1 MVSFLFQKYHLLNN
15 IFFLYAL
22 SDLFIEIFYIF
33 FYTKAEMKERMT
45 TMKKNKGNRCTLNH
59 IIYVFNSMWS
69 KTRGNNYRREEKESS
84 KQVLNIVEAGEI
96 STLDSSIATDGF
108 SYAALNN
115 VMEGLYMP
123 DPDNKPVPAAAE
135 SYKLSEDGK
144 HIYIYITRFKMVK
157 WRSSNC
163 P

>member
-1 MVSFLFQKYHLLNN
+1 
-15 IFFLYAL
+15 
-22 SDLFIEIFYIF
+22 
-33 FYTKAEMKERMT
+33 
-45 TMKKNKGNRCTLNH
+45 
-59 IIYVFNSMWS
+59 MWS
-69 KTRGNNYRREEKESS
+69 KTRGNNYRRKEKESS

-123 DPDNKPVPAAAE
+123 GPDNKPVPAAAE

-144 HIYIYITRFKMVK
+144 TYTFTLHDSKWSNGDPVTAHDFEYAWKRAINPETASEYAHIMFDIKNAEKINKKNYQLIHLV
-157 WRSSNC
+157 
-163 P
+163 

>member
-1 MVSFLFQKYHLLNN
+1 MV
-15 IFFLYAL
+15 
-22 SDLFIEIFYIF
+22 
-33 FYTKAEMKERMT
+33 
-45 TMKKNKGNRCTLNH
+45 
-59 IIYVFNSMWS
+59 

-123 DPDNKPVPAAAE
+123 GPDNKPVPAAAE

-144 HIYIYITRFKMVK
+144 TYTFTLHDSKWSNGDPVTAHDFEYDAWGGPLIQKLLHTLFNGNFATFNILKTKKVATSTREKL
-157 WRSSNC
+157 RT
-163 P
+163 

>member
-1 MVSFLFQKYHLLNN
+1 
-15 IFFLYAL
+15 
-22 SDLFIEIFYIF
+22 
-33 FYTKAEMKERMT
+33 MKGRLT
-45 TMKKNKGNRCTLNH
+45 NMKKNKRDRCTLNH

-69 KTRGNNYRREEKESS
+69 KTRGNNYWRKEKASS

-123 DPDNKPVPAAAE
+123 GPDNKPV
-135 SYKLSEDGK
+135 LQLLN
-144 HIYIYITRFKMVK
+144 HT
-157 WRSSNC
+157 N
-163 P
+163 

>member
-1 MVSFLFQKYHLLNN
+1 MFLTACGQKQE
-15 IFFLYAL
+15 A
-22 SDLFIEIFYIF
+22 
-33 FYTKAEMKERMT
+33 T
-45 TMKKNKGNRCTLNH
+45 TTGEKK
-59 IIYVFNSMWS
+59 
-69 KTRGNNYRREEKESS
+69 KESS

-123 DPDNKPVPAAAE
+123 GPDNKPVPAAAE

-144 HIYIYITRFKMVK
+144 TYTFTLHNSKWSNGDPVTAHDFEYAWKRAVNPETASEYAHIMFDIKNAEKINKK
-157 WRSSNC
+157 NC
-163 P
+163 QLTHLV

>member
-1 MVSFLFQKYHLLNN
+1 
-15 IFFLYAL
+15 
-22 SDLFIEIFYIF
+22 
-33 FYTKAEMKERMT
+33 MKERMT

-59 IIYVFNSMWS
+59 IIYIFNSMWS
-69 KTRGNNYRREEKESS
+69 KTRGNNYWRKEKESS
-84 KQVLNIVEAGEI
+84 KQLLNIVEAGEI

-123 DPDNKPVPAAAE
+123 GPDNKPVPAAAE

-144 HIYIYITRFKMVK
+144 TYTFTLHDSKWSNGDPVTAHDFEYAWKRAVNPETASEYAHIMFDIKTQKK
-157 WRSSNC
+157 
-163 P
+163 